1 MVFSAGDYVKHSGQ
15 PDWGIGQVLSLGEKG
30 KVTIFF
36 VRGGRRILDTNY
48 AQLEQVEDPHH
59 PILDIAGTANWNRA
73 DRNLYVIELDPK
85 VFEKE
90 ERFAEAN
97 PHWIPGKSCV
107 YVGMTGITPEERLQQ
122 HKNGYKAAWFVQKYG
137 RSLLPEFYQDFN
149 PLPYEL
155 AQEMEGELA
164 RQLRDDGHAVWQN

>member
-1 MVFSAGDYVKHSGQ
+1 MVFSAGDYVRHSSQ
-15 PDWGIGQVLSLGEKG
+15 LNWGIGRVLSIGEKG

-155 AQEMEGELA
+155 AQAMEGGLA
-164 RQLRDDGHAVWQN
+164 RQLRADGHAVWQN

>member
-15 PDWGIGQVLSLGEKG
+15 PDWGIGRVLSSGERG
-30 KVTIFF
+30 KAIIFF
-36 VRGGRRILDTNY
+36 LRGGRRVLDTNY
-48 AQLEQVEDPHH
+48 AQLEQVGDPHH
-59 PILDIAGTANWNRA
+59 PVLEIAGKANWDRA

-97 PHWIPGKSCV
+97 PHWIPGKLCV

-137 RSLLPEFYQDFN
+137 RSLLPEFYQHFN

-155 AQEMEGELA
+155 ATEMEGELA
-164 RQLRDDGHAVWQN
+164 RQLRADGHAVWQN

>member
-1 MVFSAGDYVKHSGQ
+1 MAFQEGDYVKHGGN
-15 PDWGIGQVLSLGEKG
+15 PDWGIGRVLSLGEKG

-122 HKNGYKAAWFVQKYG
+122 HKNGYKAAWFVKRYG
-137 RSLLPEFYQDFN
+137 RHLLPEFYQHFN

-155 AQEMEGELA
+155 AQVMEGELA
-164 RQLRDDGHAVWQN
+164 RQLRADGHAVWQN